1 MFLQLSLYTRNVYLN
16 IWTFLFDLPC
26 YSCYGTTSTSTKN
39 HHVNFPW
46 KQVMK
51 KHISAVLEN
60 IHIPQN
66 SAENT
71 PLEFPFTFLEVWIF
85 SGTVF
90 SCIKSMAK
98 NDWFVIASKMTPS
111 LGFWQEFRVSHCNRW
126 DCQCEQIF
134 FHWSQTFHTWLPG
147 WHPFLNFHT
156 WCQFWSNNISIIFI
170 YKPFDMA

>member
-60 IHIPQN
+60 IQILQN

-71 PLEFPFTFLEVWIF
+71 PLEFPLTFLEVWIF

-111 LGFWQEFRVSHCNRW
+111 LGFWQSFTLQLLRLPMWTDFFSLVTNLSHLVARLAPFFEFSYLVSILK
-126 DCQCEQIF
+126 Q
-134 FHWSQTFHTWLPG
+134 
-147 WHPFLNFHT
+147 
-156 WCQFWSNNISIIFI
+156 
-170 YKPFDMA
+170 